1 MSRLAELLR
10 VVHAL
15 VFDFDGTLVDSNL
28 IKQRAFE
35 RCFSEFPH
43 RLDEIIAYC
52 GRHHHTP
59 RWEKFRHV
67 YESILGLPYTQAVE
81 TVLSRRFDEET
92 THQIIHTAE
101 VPGATTFLKSVSHRH
116 VTALLSSTPHEVLLQ
131 ILAARDWL
139 NYFKYVQGAPV
150 DKAAWLKEFRTKH
163 GLNEK
168 GVVFFGDTQEDGE
181 AALTAGCAFV
191 GVGIEP
197 LGAPG
202 IASIPDFTVVIR

>member
-1 MSRLAELLR
+1 VAQ
-10 VVHAL
+10 AL

-35 RCFSEFPH
+35 CCFSEFPH
-43 RLDEIIAYC
+43 RLGEILAYC
-52 GRHHHTP
+52 GRYHHTP

-67 YESILGLPYTQAVE
+67 YERILGLPYTQAVE
-81 TVLSRRFDEET
+81 TALSKRFDAET
-92 THQIIHTAE
+92 THEIIHAAE
-101 VPGATTFLKSVSHRH
+101 VPGATAFLKSVRHRQ
-116 VTALLSSTPHEVLLQ
+116 VTALVSSTPHEVLLQ

-139 NYFKYVQGAPV
+139 DYFKYVQGAPV

-163 GLNEK
+163 GLNEN

-191 GVGIEP
+191 GVGSEP
-197 LGAPG
+197 LGVAT
-202 IASIPDFTVVIR
+202 IASIPDFTVFIR